1 MKILLVYC
9 HPVPES
15 FNRAVLDATL
25 EGLAAA
31 GHTVDLVD
39 LYAEG
44 FAPVM
49 SADERRTY
57 NEPDATV
64 PADVAHHVQRLQSAE
79 GLLFVYPTWWY
90 GQPAM
95 LKGYL
100 DRVFRPG
107 VTFTIPTEVQ
117 GMRPALDNVRFI
129 GVVTTLGSPRWLWS
143 LVIGAPGR
151 KIILRGI
158 RACCGPRTRTLW
170 LALHR
175 MDTAS
180 DRARRR
186 FLARVRARTA
196 ALR

>member
-1 MKILLVYC
+1 MKVLLVYC

-15 FNRAVLDATL
+15 FSRALLEATL
-25 EGLAAA
+25 EALVAN
-31 GHTVDLVD
+31 GHTVDLLD

-44 FAPVM
+44 FDPVM
-49 SADERRTY
+49 HADERRLY
-57 NEPDATV
+57 NEPGSPMPD
-64 PADVAHHVQRLQSAE
+64 DVARHVARLREAE

-107 VTFTIPTEVQ
+107 VSFTIPTATAPL
-117 GMRPALDNVRFI
+117 RPALTNVRFV
-129 GVVTTLGSPRWLWS
+129 GVVTTLGSPWWLWS

-151 KIILRGI
+151 KIMLRGI
-158 RACCGPRTRTLW
+158 RACCSVRTRTLW

-175 MDTAS
+175 MDTVSAA
-180 DRARRR
+180 DRQR
-186 FLARVRARTA
+186 FLARVRQRIG
-196 ALR
+196 RVH